1 MDFVESNQHFRGR
14 GKNKRSWTAEEDAV
28 LIESLQQVATEP
40 KYKQGNTW
48 KNGYLLRAEELM
60 NIRLPS
66 CGLRANP
73 HIDSRWKTM
82 KTKYNAIAEMLNKS
96 GFAWDD
102 SRKMVQCEKSVFEE
116 WCQNMNTHL
125 GTMASVWSRAEEREQ
140 DIIEKSNNVL
150 SELLLIDNLSSA
162 EALQAADI
170 LTAEPN
176 KLRVFYQAPPNLRRQ
191 YITSLLYG

>member
-116 WCQNMNTHL
+116 WCQNHRDAKGL
-125 GTMASVWSRAEEREQ
+125 WGVSFPLFHEIGELVGKDRATGKNVEILKKLSQIWKMRQ
-140 DIIEKSNNVL
+140 IIKQIQL
-150 SELLLIDNLSSA
+150 MKIMKKM
-162 EALQAADI
+162 I
-170 LTAEPN
+170 
-176 KLRVFYQAPPNLRRQ
+176 YQ
-191 YITSLLYG
+191 